1 MLEKLN
7 KCIRDMDS
15 LNSLEKAAED
25 KQKVQAIENSF
36 TSTVNDIVQQ
46 VDTANDIFNQ
56 INLVMSNTVQQHL
69 KTNLETLIALVDE
82 PMLDENKIRQ
92 IKGNLVSTRSSI
104 VTEWQKYYES
114 VPKKQ
119 ISSLK
124 TIKSIVPNKA
134 KVEGTT
140 QKITNGYSLNFGNRK
155 NIFELKNALDDAQN
169 ILDSLNLNT
178 SVRLFLLKVSEGNA
192 NLSDLNP
199 DVTKWLNS
207 NNIKEK
213 FKISFAN

>member
-1 MLEKLN
+1 
-7 KCIRDMDS
+7 MDS

-25 KQKVQAIENSF
+25 KQKIQAIENSF

-56 INLVMSNTVQQHL
+56 IKFVMPITVQQHL
-69 KTNLETLIALVDE
+69 KTNLDALIALVDE
-82 PMLDENKIRQ
+82 PVLDENKVKR

-114 VPKKQ
+114 DPKKQ

-155 NIFELKNALDDAQN
+155 NIFELKNALDDAQK
-169 ILDSLNLNT
+169 ILDSLNLNS
-178 SVRLFLLKVSEGNA
+178 SVRLFLIKVSEGNA

-207 NNIKEK
+207 NNIKDK

>member
-25 KQKVQAIENSF
+25 KQKIQAIENSF

-56 INLVMSNTVQQHL
+56 IKFVMPITVQQHL
-69 KTNLETLIALVDE
+69 KTNLDALIALVDE
-82 PMLDENKIRQ
+82 PVLDENKVKR

-114 VPKKQ
+114 DPKKQ

-155 NIFELKNALDDAQN
+155 NIFELKNALDDAQK
-169 ILDSLNLNT
+169 ILDSLNLNS
-178 SVRLFLLKVSEGNA
+178 SVRLFLIKVSEGNA

-207 NNIKEK
+207 NNIKDK